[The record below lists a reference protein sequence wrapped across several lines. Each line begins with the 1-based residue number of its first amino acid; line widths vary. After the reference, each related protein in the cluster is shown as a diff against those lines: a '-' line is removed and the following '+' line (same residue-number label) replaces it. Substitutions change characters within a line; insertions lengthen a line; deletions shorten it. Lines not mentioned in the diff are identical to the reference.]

1 LAQLV
6 LNDLLGAELAEGL
19 EDSSSSTLLSLL
31 DSEDVELKES
41 LLLLMHSLSL
51 TVDGRSYLLTVPDLL
66 NRLIKL
72 LPGASTAA
80 ISNDDDGD
88 GDDKEDA
95 KQYDNLANNQV
106 AQQALGVLQKL
117 SGRRSVQQQLVV
129 DYDMIEFIFNALRTD
144 DHDVLDNDEL
154 MEYLTSTVMNLV
166 VLAAGKRKCAEQAER
181 YAPVLISLMEH
192 PNPQVC
198 LE

>member
-1 LAQLV
+1 
-6 LNDLLGAELAEGL
+6 
-19 EDSSSSTLLSLL
+19 
-31 DSEDVELKES
+31 
-41 LLLLMHSLSL
+41 
-51 TVDGRSYLLTVPDLL
+51 
-66 NRLIKL
+66 
-72 LPGASTAA
+72 
-80 ISNDDDGD
+80 
-88 GDDKEDA
+88 
-95 KQYDNLANNQV
+95 LANNQV